1 MTAPAR
7 SNTVPKR
14 DEGFRIA
21 KPQRNDPAKRRFR
34 IIGKSGE
41 AKIRKLTAGQKAD
54 RRSKKAPDKAGENP
68 KIIPY
73 NIEGTTA

>member
-41 AKIRKLTAGQKAD
+41 AKIRKLTAGQKA
-54 RRSKKAPDKAGENP
+54 PDKAGENP

>member
-1 MTAPAR
+1 MTVPAR

-41 AKIRKLTAGQKAD
+41 AKIRKLIAV
-54 RRSKKAPDKAGENP
+54 KKAPDKAGENP

>member
-21 KPQRNDPAKRRFR
+21 KPQRSDPAKRRFR

-41 AKIRKLTAGQKAD
+41 TKIRKLTAV
-54 RRSKKAPDKAGENP
+54 KKAPDKAGENP